1 MDDKIRKLTILYG
14 SQTGSAQEV
23 AERMWREA
31 RCNHF
36 HGPVKAMDD
45 YTVSEL
51 IFEQLVVFV
60 CSTTGQGDQPDNMKK
75 FWKFLLRKNLPVD
88 SLRNLR
94 FAVLGL
100 GDSSYVK
107 FNHVAKKL
115 HRRLEGLG
123 AHALCNVGLA
133 DDQHDLGAD
142 AVVDPWLQNLWNI
155 LNIMY
160 PPPVELASQAVTF
173 PSSRW
178 NVVPSDVILSN
189 RTEWLQWEDNSSLCP
204 VFANQR
210 ITHNQHFQDVRLIK
224 LKSSLSYS
232 PGDVVMIRPQNLP
245 ESTEQLLEILKNHNL
260 HCLRPDTMLTI
271 LSKDDDMPV
280 PPALSHPVT
289 VHQCAQLYWD
299 LNAVPKRY
307 TFQIMCNFT
316 TSELEKEKLQ
326 ELISAEGQEDLFKY
340 CNRPRRTILEVLSD
354 FPYASAN
361 IPISYFFDI
370 FQPIRQRAFSIASS
384 PKAHAGEIHILL
396 AVVQYKTS
404 LFKPRLGLC
413 SNWLASCSI
422 NNHLPV
428 CIKKGSFTFP
438 LDNSIPI
445 IMVGPGTGV
454 APFRSFIQERVCSD
468 SADSDTLLLV
478 FGNRNHM
485 ADFHM
490 ADEWKSL
497 EHMRKLTLL
506 TAFSRD
512 QPHKIYVQHIIEKE
526 SSLIYRWLERGC
538 WIYVAGNAN
547 NMPAAVRNAFVAVLQ
562 DKGGLVPQQADDFI
576 TSMESKGMYQ
586 TETWS

>member
-1 MDDKIRKLTILYG
+1 MENRMRKLTILFG

-23 AERMWREA
+23 AERIWRES

-45 YTVSEL
+45 YSVTEL
-51 IFEQLVVFV
+51 IFENLVIFV

-75 FWKFLLRKNLPVD
+75 FWKFLLRKNLPMD
-88 SLRNLR
+88 SLKNLR

-123 AHALCNVGLA
+123 AQALCSIGLA

-142 AVVDPWLQNLWNI
+142 AVVDPWVQNLWQV
-155 LNIMY
+155 LNTVF
-160 PPPVELASQAVTF
+160 PTPAGLNDFEF

-178 NVVPSDVILSN
+178 HVETSDVFLSN
-189 RTEWLQWEDNSSLCP
+189 SADWLQWRDNTSLCQ
-204 VFANQR
+204 VLVNQR
-210 ITHNQHFQDVRLIK
+210 ITHNQHFQDVRIIK

-232 PGDVVMIRPQNLP
+232 PGDVLLVRPQNLP
-245 ESTEQLLEILKNHNL
+245 ESAEQLLQILKNHNL
-260 HCLRPDTMLTI
+260 HRLKPDTKLTI
-271 LSKDDDMPV
+271 LPRDDDMPV
-280 PPALSHPVT
+280 PPALSLPIT
-289 VHQCAQLYWD
+289 LHQCAQQYWD

-316 TSELEKEKLQ
+316 TSELEKEKCQ

-340 CNRPRRTILEVLSD
+340 CNRPRRTILEVLND
-354 FPYASAN
+354 FPHASAN
-361 IPISYFFDI
+361 IPLSYYFDM

-384 PKAHAGEIHILL
+384 PKAHAGEVHILL
-396 AVVQYKTS
+396 AVVQYKTT

-413 SNWLASCSI
+413 SNWLASCSM
-422 NNHLPV
+422 NDHLAV
-428 CIKKGSFTFP
+428 AVKKGSFTFP
-438 LDNSIPI
+438 LDKTVPV

-454 APFRSFIQERVCSD
+454 APFRSFVHERVWSG
-468 SADSDTLLLV
+468 SADSDTLLLI
-478 FGNRNHM
+478 FGNRNHK

-490 ADEWKSL
+490 ADEWKTL
-497 EHMRKLTLL
+497 EHTGKLTLL

-526 SSLIYRWLERGC
+526 SSLIYKWLERGC

-547 NMPAAVRNAFVAVLQ
+547 NMPSSVRSAFITVLQ
-562 DKGGLVPQQADDFI
+562 EAGGLGSQQADNFI
-576 TSMESKGMYQ
+576 SSLESNGLYQ